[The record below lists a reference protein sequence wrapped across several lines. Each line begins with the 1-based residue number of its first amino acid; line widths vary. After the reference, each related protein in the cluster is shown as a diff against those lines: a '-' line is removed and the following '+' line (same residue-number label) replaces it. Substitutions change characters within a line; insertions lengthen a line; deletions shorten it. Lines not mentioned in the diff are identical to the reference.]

1 MARLDANEEVMV
13 VGDAQQTATRPKANT
28 AYREGAFNWH
38 LRGAAMWIVSMS
50 TASYFD
56 VGAHLH
62 RRQTLLHQ
70 TRGGHGGGGTK
81 LGIDAGKFGAC
92 LAVGIEFGGFERRRS
107 CARPHHM

>member
-1 MARLDANEEVMV
+1 MQAFSIELADGTVVMVEPPDSGLRFAAEIPHQTSTGPTQQLVARLDANEEVMV

-62 RRQTLLHQ
+62 
-70 TRGGHGGGGTK
+70 
-81 LGIDAGKFGAC
+81 
-92 LAVGIEFGGFERRRS
+92 
-107 CARPHHM
+107 